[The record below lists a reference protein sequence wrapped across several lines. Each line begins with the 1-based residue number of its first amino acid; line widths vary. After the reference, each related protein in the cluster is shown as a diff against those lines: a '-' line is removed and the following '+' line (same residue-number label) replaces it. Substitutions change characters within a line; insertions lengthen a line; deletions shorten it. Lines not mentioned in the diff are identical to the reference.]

1 MYPADLKYSKDHEWI
16 RVEGNRGTVGVT
28 HYAQETLGDVVYVD
42 LPQAGDKVKAGE
54 SFGTVESV
62 KSVSDLYAPVSGE
75 VVEVNREVMDHPDLI
90 NKDPYGS
97 GWLIVIEMSDP
108 GELDNLMD
116 ARAYEEMVKEG

>member
-16 RVEGNRGTVGVT
+16 RVEGNRGRVGIT

-42 LPQAGDKVKAGE
+42 LPRAGDMVKAGE

-97 GWLIVIEMSDP
+97 GWLIIIEMSDP

-116 ARAYEEMVKEG
+116 ALAYEEMVKEG

>member
-16 RVEGNRGTVGVT
+16 RVEGNRGRVGIT

>member
-42 LPQAGDKVKAGE
+42 LPRVGDKVKAGE

>member
-16 RVEGNRGTVGVT
+16 RVEGNRGRVGIT

-42 LPQAGDKVKAGE
+42 LPRVGDMVKAGE

-90 NKDPYGS
+90 NKDPYGG
-97 GWLIVIEMSDP
+97 GWLIIIEMSDP

>member
-16 RVEGNRGTVGVT
+16 RVEGNRGTVGIT